1 MSGRVGFCNG
11 AFIQGLY
18 GAELVTRPRDSKRK
32 QLKEEKKAT
41 RMDND
46 IKDTLGRGGRA
57 GRSPYSRVKQLAA
70 GNDATVED
78 RKGRN
83 RMTKNLPQ
91 RLGREFHIACSCNTI
106 HALSFHLI
114 PYF

>member
-11 AFIQGLY
+11 VFIQGLY
-18 GAELVTRPRDSKRK
+18 GAQPVTRPRDSKWK

-46 IKDTLGRGGRA
+46 IKGTLGRGGRA

-70 GNDATVED
+70 AMMLPLKIE
-78 RKGRN
+78 KGG
-83 RMTKNLPQ
+83 T
-91 RLGREFHIACSCNTI
+91 E
-106 HALSFHLI
+106 
-114 PYF
+114 